1 MVRRGISFPSLE
13 SEWGNRPDKIDLR
26 HAGNDETGGDS
37 ERKNSY
43 NLIEPW

>member
-26 HAGNDETGGDS
+26 HAGNDETRRRF
-37 ERKNSY
+37 RKKELLQLN
-43 NLIEPW
+43 